1 MAGTMNPD
9 ETYRYIRYGSPLGKL
24 HAQQR
29 LIESVHD
36 ALQLAR
42 DLNEA
47 DEPNH
52 EYARGQANLIADMFG
67 LQPHHTLLMS
77 IIQHRVGFSEG
88 LTQLSERIK

>member
-1 MAGTMNPD
+1 MAGTMKPD
-9 ETYRYIRYGSPLGKL
+9 EAYRHIRYGSPLGKL
-24 HAQQR
+24 PAQQR

-67 LQPHHTLLMS
+67 LQPHHTLLMR
-77 IIQHRVGFSEG
+77 IIQHRIGFSEG
-88 LTQLSERIK
+88 ISQPAERIK